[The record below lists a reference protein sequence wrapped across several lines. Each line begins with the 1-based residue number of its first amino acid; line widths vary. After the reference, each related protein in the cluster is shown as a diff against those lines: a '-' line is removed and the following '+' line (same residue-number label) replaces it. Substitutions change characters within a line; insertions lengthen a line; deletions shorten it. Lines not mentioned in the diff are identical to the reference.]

1 MTSRTRASISA
12 GSSPS
17 PITLAVSFGSERAAG
32 GKSHSWVTATTE
44 SPSPRANS
52 ASVAEGT
59 RLAIL
64 TPVRIGFE
72 IRWQSCFQTRRSGR
86 GLHGSRAG
94 AATGD
99 AITKK
104 FDNDDFVGS
113 VEFVRRLTGPA
124 EEMGHHPDLEISW
137 SETTVSITNH
147 SAGGLTEADFE
158 LASRID
164 ALD

>member
-1 MTSRTRASISA
+1 MAELLSDQEITSR
-12 GSSPS
+12 
-17 PITLAVSFGSERAAG
+17 LERL
-32 GKSHSWVTATTE
+32 
-44 SPSPRANS
+44 
-52 ASVAEGT
+52 EG
-59 RLAIL
+59 
-64 TPVRIGFE
+64 
-72 IRWQSCFQTRRSGR
+72 W
-86 GLHGSRAG
+86 SRA
-94 AATGD
+94 GD

-113 VEFVRRLTGPA
+113 VEFVRRLAGPA